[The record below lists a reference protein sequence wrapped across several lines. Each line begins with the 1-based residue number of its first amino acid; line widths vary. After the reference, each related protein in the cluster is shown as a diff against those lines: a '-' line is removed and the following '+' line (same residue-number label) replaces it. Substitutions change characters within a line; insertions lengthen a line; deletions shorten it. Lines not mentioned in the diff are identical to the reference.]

1 MKRYRYIS
9 MTIGLLLL
17 ELAIG
22 MSKSQAAAILPDEI
36 YRQGDNPPA
45 SLIDPGD
52 ITIELQTINP
62 GHISGDQEIR
72 SGETASLIRNSE
84 SPELVGGKLPAIAW
98 EFSYS
103 KNGEWIPIEN
113 AKAVEYAPGI
123 LHQTTY
129 FRRVTIQPSDGKTA
143 VSNIVC
149 IKVVPSSQLSLDA
162 NRCYILTKT
171 PYVEK
176 TVLDDLSVKQ
186 CKMNVQ
192 YFDGLGRTSE
202 TIDVGVTP
210 DYYDQIVLSEYND
223 AGKEWR
229 SWLPLTNIQ
238 PDHGSYLKPLIYLI
252 RSESDYCDSRG
263 YTEKIYEK
271 NPLSREIATQ
281 GPGEE
286 WIGKAGR
293 TEYMTNIVETSHSN
307 PDINLICNLYQV
319 QSDKLINTGRYAKA
333 DLSVVRRTDEDGNR
347 TYEFKDKA
355 GRVILS
361 RSMAGTIQYDTYYVY
376 DDMSNLRYV
385 LPPMASEALTDEN
398 VLWDES
404 DPIING
410 YAYLYC
416 YDQRQRCIRKKLPG
430 ADWLYNVYDKSD
442 RLIFTQDG
450 NMRAENPNRWIFTI
464 PDAMGRTVLTGTCEQ
479 FDGSEISPGC
489 LDQIIVTASYKT
501 SPASFDYLGYELTDC
516 SLGEVE
522 LLSVDYYD
530 NYDYLASSVDMDFS
544 GLEFA
549 AVEGFDSNYT
559 TYDPK
564 GYMTG
569 KVSFPLDDKIQPTCE
584 AIYYDKYKRIAQSV
598 MRNHLGGI
606 SRHLYK
612 RDFVGN
618 VLSERET
625 HQAGPNA
632 DEDVLDRMYRYDHA
646 RRIIGDSTTLNG
658 GTPAV
663 VAYTY
668 DDRGRRIAKQISEGL
683 GEMAETYEYNIRG
696 WLTRQHSPFFCQ
708 ILHYQDAPAVD
719 PSHTVCYSGNIN
731 SIEWQHSGSDRY
743 AYLFGYDAL
752 HRLTQTDQYTN
763 GTKDNQFI
771 ETNLQY
777 DKNGNILQMERY
789 TMGESQLLRYR
800 YRNSNKLLSSLD
812 LGGLQPDPFEPVGY
826 NLSDNASLGTSSTFD
841 TCTYDANGNRIFDVF
856 QSMKVKYNLLNRP
869 ASYSNSDRVGIARKS
884 PSIGLWVPGQLRAS
898 YSYTADGVLRQV
910 TDNDGNGFDYLGSL
924 VYIRQGDESILES
937 AAFSEGRIEATS
949 AGYKVNYFLTDHLG
963 SVRCVVDNLKKRVEK
978 NDYYPFGSR
987 WTSMQIVANKG
998 RYGYNGKESQE
1009 TGNIGVLNYDARM
1022 YAPGTA
1028 CWSVP
1033 DPMAEKYYSLSPYAF
1048 CGNNPIKYVDPKG
1061 TVITDYFNLLG
1072 NLVYHVDDG
1081 NDAKYLVLTLSKNQ
1095 SKIKEMIAAGAALG
1109 VPSNKVMESMNGVYE
1124 NMDKESLEYGFRV
1137 GENGTVSRLVK
1148 GQTQEI
1154 DAQDWKPAVD
1164 DLKAAGDKVA
1174 YNVHGHPLYRDKQ
1187 GKVVGNSDYKP
1198 SVTDRKNAVGTQP
1211 NIVLGYD
1218 VKNSP
1223 STPGSLSSEISKE
1236 YIKTIEFYNKQ
1247 NYPFKSFRFSTFES
1261 AVMKINNR

>member
-1 MKRYRYIS
+1 MKEYSFIS
-9 MTIGLLLL
+9 MIMGLLLL
-17 ELAIG
+17 GLTAGISE
-22 MSKSQAAAILPDEI
+22 SQAAATPSYKI
-36 YRQGDNPPA
+36 YGQEDNPPS
-45 SLIDPGD
+45 SLIDLGD

-62 GHISGDQEIR
+62 GFIAGDQEIQK
-72 SGETASLIRNSE
+72 GETASLIRNSE
-84 SPELVGGKLPAIAW
+84 SPELKNGQFPRIAW
-98 EFSYS
+98 EFSHS
-103 KNGEWIPIEN
+103 KNGEWTPIEN
-113 AKAVEYAPGI
+113 ASAVEYAPGI
-123 LHQTTY
+123 LYQTTY

-143 VSNIVC
+143 TSNMVC
-149 IKVVPSSQLSLDA
+149 IKVIPAPKLSLPT

-171 PYVEK
+171 PYVE
-176 TVLDDLSVKQ
+176 TGTTDRLSVKQ

-202 TIDVGVTP
+202 TVDVGITP
-210 DYYDQIVLSEYND
+210 DYYDQVTLSEYND

-238 PDHGSYLKPLIYLI
+238 PDNGSYLKPLTYLI
-252 RSESDYCDSRG
+252 RSESDYRDSRG
-263 YTEKIYEK
+263 YTEKVYEK
-271 NPLSREIATQ
+271 NPLSREIGIQ

-286 WIGKAGR
+286 WIGKSGR
-293 TEYMTNIVETSHSN
+293 TEYMTNIAEKSHAN

-319 QSDKLINTGRYAKA
+319 QSDKLINMGRYAKG
-333 DLSVVRRTDEDGNR
+333 DLSVVRRIDEDGSR

-355 GRVILS
+355 GRLILS
-361 RSMAGTIQYDTYYVY
+361 RCMAGSIRHDTYYVY

-385 LPPMASEALTDEN
+385 LPPMASDALTEEN
-398 VLWDES
+398 VLWDDS
-404 DPIING
+404 DPAIDG
-410 YAYLYC
+410 YAYVYR

-430 ADWLYNVYDKSD
+430 ADWIYNVYDKSD
-442 RLIFTQDG
+442 RLVFTQDG

-479 FDGSEISPGC
+479 YNGSAISPGC
-489 LDQIIVTASYKT
+489 LDQVIVTASYKT
-501 SPASFDYLGYELTDC
+501 SPVSPDYLGYELVDC
-516 SLGEVE
+516 SLGEAE

-530 NYDYLASSVDMDFS
+530 SYDYLASSVGIDFS
-544 GLEFA
+544 GLGFT
-549 AVEGFDSNYT
+549 AVEGFDSQYT
-559 TYDPK
+559 TLAPK

-569 KVSFPLDDKIQPTCE
+569 KVNFPLDDKIQPTCE
-584 AIYYDKYKRIAQSV
+584 AIYYDKYKRIAQTV
-598 MRNHLGGI
+598 IRNHLGGI

-612 RDFVGN
+612 RDFAGN

-632 DEDVLDRMYRYDHA
+632 DDDVLDRIYRYDHA
-646 RRIIGDSTTLNG
+646 HRLIGDSSTLNG

-663 VAYTY
+663 VSYTY
-668 DDRGRRIAKQISEGL
+668 DDRGKRIAKQIGEGL
-683 GEMAETYEYNIRG
+683 GEMTETYDYNIRG

-708 ILHYQDAPAVD
+708 ILHYQDAPAD
-719 PSHTVCYSGNIN
+719 APSHTVSYSGNIS
-731 SIEWQHSGSDRY
+731 SIEWQHSGSERY

-752 HRLTQTDQYTN
+752 HRLIRTDQYTN
-763 GTKDNQFI
+763 GAKDNQFV

-777 DKNGNILQMERY
+777 DKNGNILKLERY
-789 TMGESQLLRYR
+789 TMGELQQLSYR

-812 LGGLQPDPFEPVGY
+812 MTGLNPDPFEPVGY
-826 NLSDNASLGTSSTFD
+826 SISENVSLGTSGTFD

-856 QSMKVKYNLLNRP
+856 QSMKIKYNLLNRP
-869 ASYSNSDRVGIARKS
+869 ASYSNSDRMGISRKS
-884 PSIGLWVPGQLRAS
+884 PSIGLWVPGQLRAA
-898 YSYTADGVLRQV
+898 YSYTADGVLRQI

-963 SVRCVVDNLKKRVEK
+963 SVRCVVDNRKKRVEK

-1033 DPMAEKYYSLSPYAF
+1033 DPMAEKYYSQSPYAF

-1061 TVITDYFNLLG
+1061 TVITDYYNLYG
-1072 NLVYHVDDG
+1072 NLVYHVNDG

-1109 VPSNKVMESMNGVYE
+1109 VPSDKVMRSMNGVYE
-1124 NMDKESLEYGFRV
+1124 SMDKESLEYGFRV
-1137 GENGTVSRLVK
+1137 GEKGTVSQLVK
-1148 GQTQEI
+1148 GKTQEI
-1154 DAQDWKPAVD
+1154 DTKEWKPAEN
-1164 DLKAAGDKVA
+1164 DLKAAGDEVA
-1174 YNVHGHPLYRDKQ
+1174 YNVHGHPLYRDEH
-1187 GKVVGNSDYKP
+1187 GNVIRAADPKP
-1198 SVTDRKNAVGTQP
+1198 SSTDRANAVGNQP
-1211 NIVLGYD
+1211 NIVLGYKTLNAP
-1218 VKNSP
+1218 V
-1223 STPGSLSSEISKE
+1223 TAGSLPSETSKVFE
-1236 YIKTIEFYNKQ
+1236 REIHFYNKQ
-1247 NYPFKSFRFSTFES
+1247 NYPFQSFRFSTFEN

>member
-1 MKRYRYIS
+1 MKRHRYIS
-9 MTIGLLLL
+9 MILLLL

-22 MSKSQAAAILPDEI
+22 MSEVQAAAVSD
-36 YRQGDNPPA
+36 RQEDNPPA

-84 SPELVGGKLPAIAW
+84 SPELVSGKLPTIAW

-149 IKVVPSSQLSLDA
+149 IKVVPSPQLSLDA

-176 TVLDDLSVKQ
+176 AVLDDLSVKQ

-361 RSMAGTIQYDTYYVY
+361 RSMAGTIQHDTYYVY

-416 YDQRQRCIRKKLPG
+416 YDQRQRCIRKKMPG
-430 ADWLYNVYDKSD
+430 ADWIYNVYDKSD

-479 FDGSEISPGC
+479 YSGSEISPGC
-489 LDQIIVTASYKT
+489 LDQVFVTASYNT
-501 SPASFDYLGYELTDC
+501 SSALSDYLGYELTDC

-530 NYDYLASSVDMDFS
+530 NYDFLSSSDMDFS

-549 AVEGFDSNYT
+549 AVEGFDNHYT
-559 TYDPK
+559 TYAPK

-569 KVSFPLDDKIQPTCE
+569 KVNFSLDDNVLPTCE
-584 AIYYDKYKRIAQSV
+584 VIYYDKYRRIAQSV

-612 RDFVGN
+612 RDFIGN

-625 HQAGPNA
+625 HQTGPDA
-632 DEDVLDRMYRYDHA
+632 DEDVLDRIYRYDHA

-663 VAYTY
+663 VTYTY

-683 GEMAETYEYNIRG
+683 GEMTETYEYNIRG

-763 GTKDNQFI
+763 GTKDNQFV

-856 QSMKVKYNLLNRP
+856 QSMKIKYNLLNRP

-884 PSIGLWVPGQLRAS
+884 SSIGLWVPGQLRAS

-910 TDNDGNGFDYLGSL
+910 IDNDGNGFDYLGSL

-937 AAFSEGRIEATS
+937 AAFSEGRIETTS

-963 SVRCVVDNLKKRVEK
+963 SVRCVVDNRKRRVEK

-1033 DPMAEKYYSLSPYAF
+1033 DPMAEKYYSQSPYVF

-1061 TVITDYFNLLG
+1061 TVITDYYNLKG
-1072 NLVYHVDDG
+1072 NLVYHAEDG
-1081 NDAKYLVLTLSKNQ
+1081 SSDRYLLPTNSNKESNA
-1095 SKIKEMIAAGAALG
+1095 KEMIAAGAALKLPTDYILG
-1109 VPSNKVMESMNGVYE
+1109 LLSKIYDLMAQYGI
-1124 NMDKESLEYGFRV
+1124 EYGFRV
-1137 GENGTVSRLVK
+1137 GVKGAVSRIVS
-1148 GQTQEI
+1148 GTSGIIQYN
-1154 DAQDWKPAVD
+1154 DWMPAET
-1164 DLKAAGDKVA
+1164 DLLSAKEYVL
-1174 YNVHGHPLYRDKQ
+1174 YQVHGHPLFYDEF
-1187 GKVVGNSDYKP
+1187 GHLIEVGDPKASEEDMRNI
-1198 SVTDRKNAVGTQP
+1198 VGTNP
-1211 NIVLGYD
+1211 NIVLGY
-1218 VKNSP
+1218 KQRFKAIHGT
-1223 STPGSLSSEISKE
+1223 TPTQFESVVDK
-1236 YIKTIEFYNKQ
+1236 YIGFYNKQ
-1247 NYPFKSFRFSTFES
+1247 HYNFEPIEFSTFER
-1261 AVMKINNR
+1261 AVRKINAQ